1 MLCSNFENPSN
12 SRLFTAISKKTLS
25 KEIKVK
31 DFEPRRQG
39 YMGSST
45 PSLASKRLT
54 RLVADFYQ
62 LGFDPVI
69 KIDKT

>member
-1 MLCSNFENPSN
+1 MF
-12 SRLFTAISKKTLS
+12 LS
-25 KEIKVK
+25 SDIKVLGVV
-31 DFEPRRQG
+31 ETVMQG